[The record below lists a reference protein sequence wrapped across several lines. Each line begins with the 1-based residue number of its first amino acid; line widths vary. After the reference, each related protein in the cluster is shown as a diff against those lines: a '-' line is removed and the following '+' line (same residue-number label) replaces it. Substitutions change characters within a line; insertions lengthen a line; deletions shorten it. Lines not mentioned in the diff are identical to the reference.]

1 MSRRHTIAPFAPLLG
16 LLACAGKD
24 EPSPEDSARPLTHPH
39 LLLTEDRRA
48 ATLARLDAEPWATIW
63 GKLEACAA
71 APLREPTPGDWDSG
85 AHGANAA
92 VAECAAT
99 IAYLSDDPAEA
110 EAAAQLS
117 RAAMQRFDDNF
128 EDNADWDVNIRMP
141 GPLIGYASAH
151 DLLLAAGRLPEDE
164 ALALETK
171 LINVTTMFWDE
182 YLEEDVMRQITL
194 GVSQN
199 NHPIRTASAVG
210 VVALAFPDA
219 PDAEEWINWS
229 VSELSYLW
237 GPTGQYVQSDGGVS
251 EGPFY
256 YGFGLSAAVAF
267 FIAAHNSLGDDV
279 VFERDCRNRQDIDP
293 WIGHGCVE
301 GEPFTFE
308 NPLFDPQFHAAV
320 DWSITLRLPSGL
332 RAPKEDGYF
341 NPLNGGALLTGFG
354 GGAHTRWDWENV
366 TERPM
371 EMSHGQNL
379 IPHHLIYVSDEAP
392 TEPPFTTRLMPVAG
406 EAVFR
411 SGWDTDARFVSF
423 IAESGSARKT
433 LHDHVDSTSFS
444 LAAYGE
450 YLLVDPGYYKPNELD
465 NAVTSEPYAHNVLLI
480 DGRGAPEKG
489 LLTDFGDT
497 DARFEQLHDGERVE
511 LAEAWMRFEDTDQ
524 RRAMIAVDGRYFL
537 VVDRLSPDTTTPREH
552 RWRVGGWA
560 SDEVGGTFTEHDD
573 GATWER
579 ELAGVR
585 VTLASTA
592 AGLTVAPPEFVSFEA
607 PYVHE
612 FNLSRDVAHHTVLD
626 GVVSAVAPGFLA
638 VLAPY
643 RVGAAAGDEDGPLA
657 VTVHQR
663 GEGWALVEVQL
674 ATETHWALTR
684 DPDAPETFTLPDGGV
699 VTTDAAFALWS
710 EDGAMALML
719 HGHTLALDGVTV
731 AEGDDAVIL
740 IE

>member
-1 MSRRHTIAPFAPLLG
+1 MTRLHTIVRLSPLLG
-16 LLACAGKD
+16 IMACAGGDGPKA
-24 EPSPEDSARPLTHPH
+24 EGAKPLVHPH

-48 ATLARLDAEPWATIW
+48 ATLARLNDEPWATIW
-63 GKLEACAA
+63 AKLGACAA

-85 AHGANAA
+85 AHGANAT

-99 IAYLSDDPAEA
+99 IAYLSDDEAEA

-117 RAAMQRFDDNF
+117 RAAMAVFDDNF
-128 EDNADWDVNIRMP
+128 EDNSDWDVNIRMP

-171 LINVTTMFWDE
+171 LIKVTTMFWDE

-210 VVALAFPDA
+210 VIALAFPDA
-219 PDAEEWINWS
+219 PDAEEWLNWS

-256 YGFGLSAAVAF
+256 YGFGLSAAMAF
-267 FIAAHNSLGDDV
+267 FIAAHNSLDADA
-279 VFERDCRNRQDIDP
+279 VFESDCRNRQDIDP

-301 GEPFTFE
+301 GAPFTFQ

-354 GGAHTRWDWENV
+354 GAAYTRWDWENV

-379 IPHHLIYVSDEAP
+379 IPHHLIYVSEEAP
-392 TEPPFTTRLMPVAG
+392 TEPPFLTRLMPVAG

-411 SGWDTDARFVSF
+411 SGWDADARFVSF

-433 LHDHVDSTSFS
+433 LHDHVDSSSFS

-489 LLTDFGDT
+489 LLTNFGDT
-497 DARFEQLHDGERVE
+497 DASFEQLHDGERVE
-511 LAEAWMRFEDTDQ
+511 LAEAMMRFEDTDQ
-524 RRAMIAVDGRYFL
+524 RRALIAVDGRYFL
-537 VVDRLSPDTTTPREH
+537 VLDRLDPDSTNPREH

-560 SDEVGGTFTEHDD
+560 SDEVGGAFTQHDD

-579 ELAGVR
+579 SLAGVR

-592 AGLTVAPPEFVSFEA
+592 PGLTPTTPEFVSFEA

-612 FNLSRDVAHHTVLD
+612 FNLSRDVAHHSVLD
-626 GVVSAVAPGFLA
+626 GVVNAVAPGFLA

-643 RVGAAAGDEDGPLA
+643 RVGAGLGEEDGPLP
-657 VTVHQR
+657 VTIVAQ
-663 GEGWALVEVQL
+663 GEGWALIEVQL
-674 ATETHWALTR
+674 ADETHWALSR
-684 DPDAPETFTLPDGGV
+684 DPDAPESFTLPDGGAI
-699 VTTDAAFALWS
+699 TTDAAFALWS
-710 EDGAMALML
+710 EDGGLALIL
-719 HGHTLALDGVTV
+719 HGQSLTLDGVTL
-731 AEGDDAVIL
+731 AEGDDAVIVV
-740 IE
+740 E